1 VAERVCSGLHKV
13 AATILIQQ
21 LLNTRSRGVIVYVC
35 AYVSQTQRHL
45 FDLALQGDGNIV
57 WENVSWTCCYAADVF
72 LHVAEPTS
80 EDTSKAGVAL

>member
-1 VAERVCSGLHKV
+1 MDKVLCCSPQLQEGQAYTVLLPLGLCGREGLLWPSQSS
-13 AATILIQQ
+13 ATILIQQ

-57 WENVSWTCCYAADVF
+57 
-72 LHVAEPTS
+72 
-80 EDTSKAGVAL
+80 